1 MERDIDCVVYPSLP
15 QRGLFLAFLPS
26 AGVWESPRCVRC
38 EMIFSRT
45 HPERTSTTRVHNSE
59 PFAVWFVGALD
70 ESDTSRTQVALD
82 DYVDWVR
89 SIPTPEESAY
99 NFPVERY
106 CWILLLPILDLE
118 AFWDRNPA
126 I

>member
-26 AGVWESPRCVRC
+26 AGVWESPRFVRC
-38 EMIFSRT
+38 EMIFLRT

-70 ESDTSRTQVALD
+70 ESDTSRTQVVLD
-82 DYVDWVR
+82 DYVD
-89 SIPTPEESAY
+89 
-99 NFPVERY
+99 
-106 CWILLLPILDLE
+106 
-118 AFWDRNPA
+118 
-126 I
+126 